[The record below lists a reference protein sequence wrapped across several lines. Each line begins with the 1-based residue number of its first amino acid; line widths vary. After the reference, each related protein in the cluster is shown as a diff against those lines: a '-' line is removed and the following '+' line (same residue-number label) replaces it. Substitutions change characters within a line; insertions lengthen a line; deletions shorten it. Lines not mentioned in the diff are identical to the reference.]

1 MKIYTV
7 CVAILLFFLSALTVH
22 AKSQSTS
29 NLNDIVDCEKQEK
42 SFLSE
47 RWIGGMCRGGLHVV
61 SSPLLVPT
69 SVAYGIAKPFK
80 SEPVVL
86 GSTNYFLYAAEQTI
100 IFPFVLVAN
109 TSIAAGGT
117 CLEIFSGVFDLL
129 SLGNFDLPGDDGYD
143 PRPYFIQLI
152 DE

>member
-1 MKIYTV
+1 MKNYSV
-7 CVAILLFFLSALTVH
+7 CGVILLVFFSLFAVH
-22 AKSQSTS
+22 ANSQSTS
-29 NLNDIVDCEKQEK
+29 NLNVNVDYEKKDE
-42 SFLSE
+42 SFLNE
-47 RWIGGMCRGGLHVV
+47 KWLGGMCRGGLHVV

-69 SVAYGIAKPFK
+69 SVAYGIAKPFR
-80 SEPVVL
+80 SEPVVF

-129 SLGNFDLPGDDGYD
+129 SLGNFDLPGDNGYD
-143 PRPYFIQLI
+143 PRPYFIQVI